1 MDLWE
6 EKRDAATRDR
16 PRTRCRGRS
25 TAFAAASLL
34 GLAVAFTTV
43 TAAPAA
49 AHVRATHRLT
59 QFRAT
64 HHARRTAAGKVA
76 SVGGSSASGTCGAAG
91 GTGSFTLT
99 SFRHGGTVTVN
110 VTSSTGFAEPGA
122 TTPSFA
128 GVCVGSSVFVF
139 GTRPSTGTAGGS
151 TSDSTGTG
159 TGSGGTTITA
169 TKVFVVPTQRRH
181 VHHHPPVV
189 AGKVA
194 TVGGSGAAGTCGA
207 AGGTGS
213 FTLMTFEDAHGTTV
227 TVDVTSSTTFTGP
240 GKSSASFGN
249 VCVGGDVFVLGTS
262 SSTDSTGTSGA
273 TGTTGSSG
281 TTGATG
287 TGTGTSNSGASPIT
301 AAKVF
306 VAPMLRPDR
315 HAGQPGATRSAR
327 FHDGSTGPMST
338 HGFAGPGQRSAPGGK
353 HQTDDHPRPTTP
365 SPTGIGSS
373 NSVSG
378 WVTGKGPS
386 SLSVSF
392 GENTRTVDV
401 TSTTTYS
408 GPGGPTSFGAIV
420 RGDLVRATGAT
431 ANGVFTAT
439 AVTVLPGVGSDHT
452 DGAPQPGNTTPPS
465 FQPAPQPTASPG
477 NSQPPASGNA
487 GTTNAPWQGQD
498 PGSHGQGPLGQ
509 GSHGP
514 GTGSPRGSGH

>member
-16 PRTRCRGRS
+16 PRARCRGRS
-25 TAFAAASLL
+25 TAFTAASLL

-49 AHVRATHRLT
+49 AHVRATH
-59 QFRAT
+59 
-64 HHARRTAAGKVA
+64 HVRRTAAGKVS
-76 SVGGSSASGTCGAAG
+76 SVGGSSASGTCGSAG

-110 VTSSTGFAEPGA
+110 VTSSTAFGEPGV
-122 TTPSFA
+122 TSPSFA
-128 GVCVGSSVFVF
+128 DVCVGASVFVL
-139 GTRPSTGTAGGS
+139 GTRPSTGTAGSS

-159 TGSGGTTITA
+159 TGSGGTTVTA
-169 TKVFVVPTQRRH
+169 TKVFVVPTPRRR
-181 VHHHPPVV
+181 VHGHPPVV
-189 AGKVA
+189 AGKVTA
-194 TVGGSGAAGTCGA
+194 VGGSSAARTCGT

-213 FTLMTFEDAHGTTV
+213 FTLTTFENARGATV
-227 TVDVTSSTTFTGP
+227 TVDVTSSTTFTEP
-240 GKSSASFGN
+240 GESSASFGN
-249 VCVGGDVFVLGTS
+249 VCVGADVFVLGTS
-262 SSTDSTGTSGA
+262 SSGDGTSGTSGTTGSTGTSG
-273 TGTTGSSG
+273 TGNGSGSSD
-281 TTGATG
+281 
-287 TGTGTSNSGASPIT
+287 ASPVS

-306 VAPMLRPDR
+306 VAPTLRPAW
-315 HAGQPGATRSAR
+315 HADQRDATTTAR
-327 FHDGSTGPMST
+327 VHDGSTGPTST
-338 HGFAGPGQRSAPGGK
+338 HGFAGPGQQFAPGGR

-365 SPTGIGSS
+365 SPTTIGSS

-401 TSTTTYS
+401 TNATTYS
-408 GPGGPTSFGAIV
+408 APGGPTSFGAIMQ
-420 RGDLVRATGAT
+420 GDLVRATGT
-431 ANGVFTAT
+431 TTNGVFTAT
-439 AVTVLPGVGSDHT
+439 SVTVLPNAGPDHT
-452 DGAPQPGNTTPPS
+452 DGVPHPGITTPPP
-465 FQPAPQPTASPG
+465 FPPAPQPTASPD
-477 NSQPPASGNA
+477 SQPPASGNA
-487 GTTNAPWQGQD
+487 GTTNAPWQGQA